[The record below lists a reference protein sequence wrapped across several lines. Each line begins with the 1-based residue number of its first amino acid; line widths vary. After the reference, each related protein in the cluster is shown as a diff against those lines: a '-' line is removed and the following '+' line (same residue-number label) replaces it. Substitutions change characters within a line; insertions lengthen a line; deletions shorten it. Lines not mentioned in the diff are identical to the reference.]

1 MYLITNIKNIG
12 KWILFIFESII
23 FLLIPSCIA
32 IPYSLNF
39 MINPNMLVIAELNN
53 KERSF
58 LTSHIIR
65 NGLASLYLLFG
76 FVFGCLGQF
85 GPQEVFNYDD
95 IVSNILNRRLRKLS
109 RKLSNKIGNLKQQL
123 IYKGFHEDCIIEWIN
138 EYNECPICKND
149 KFEDCVE
156 YLEL

>member
-1 MYLITNIKNIG
+1 
-12 KWILFIFESII
+12 
-23 FLLIPSCIA
+23 
-32 IPYSLNF
+32 
-39 MINPNMLVIAELNN
+39 MIDPNMLVIAELNN
-53 KERSF
+53 RERSY

-76 FVFGCLGQF
+76 FVFGWLGQF
-85 GPQEVFNYDD
+85 GPEEVFNYDD
-95 IVSNILNRRLRKLS
+95 MVSNIINKRLRRKS
-109 RKLSNKIGNLKQQL
+109 KKLSNRIEELKSKL
-123 IYKGFHEDCIIEWIN
+123 INQGFHEDCIIEWIN